1 MILKKIKTVIIGQLL
16 VGVTP
21 DKLTQSLS
29 LGLLIGINPFLGTA
43 TALCFLTATIFKLN
57 HVAIQTTHYV
67 IYPLQIIMVPV
78 YIKIV
83 SLLFEVGKVD
93 LRPDLVIK
101 QFYASPALFMKQY
114 GVIGMYAFVLWILVS
129 IPSYF
134 LIYRAIFPL
143 VVRIRNRKNK
153 EALHSVLPNE
163 KS

>member
-1 MILKKIKTVIIGQLL
+1 MIIKKIKTVILSQLL

-29 LGLLIGINPFLGTA
+29 FGFLIGINPFLGTA
-43 TALCFLTATIFKLN
+43 TALCLLTASIFKLN
-57 HVAIQTTHYV
+57 HVVIQTAHYV

-83 SLLFEVGKVD
+83 SLLFEVGKVE
-93 LRPDLVIK
+93 LRPDLIIK
-101 QFYASPALFMKQY
+101 QFSESPTLFLKQY
-114 GVIGMYAFVLWILVS
+114 GVIGLYSFFLWILIS

-134 LIYRAIFPL
+134 LLYRAIFPL
-143 VVRIRNRKNK
+143 VVRIKNRKNK

-163 KS
+163 KN